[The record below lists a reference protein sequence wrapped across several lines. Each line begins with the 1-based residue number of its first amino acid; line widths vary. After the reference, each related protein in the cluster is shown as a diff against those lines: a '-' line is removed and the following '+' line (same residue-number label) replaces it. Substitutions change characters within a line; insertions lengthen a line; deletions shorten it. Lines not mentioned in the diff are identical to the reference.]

1 MDDNLFAGVGG
12 SDGSDFVLDT
22 TGFDLAPATETGYFE
37 NAAEGNDFDWTGSD
51 LTPAELE
58 TVGNYLQANPDALDA
73 LYQTGF
79 FGNVGNSLLS
89 AGKSAASWMGSLFG
103 GSGSGTGA
111 LGVGALL
118 ASGMLSSKDAEKL
131 VGVQTQAQKDLLQYK
146 HDLEKPTAW
155 VTPASTMRL
164 R

>member
-1 MDDNLFAGVGG
+1 MDDNLFADIGG
-12 SDGSDFVLDT
+12 GDAYTLDT
-22 TGFDLAPATETGYFE
+22 SEFDLTPVDEAGYFE
-37 NAAEGNDFDWTGSD
+37 TAANGNDFDWTGGD
-51 LTPAELE
+51 LTPAQLE
-58 TVGNYLQANPDALDA
+58 TIGNYLQANPDALDS

-89 AGKSAASWMGSLFG
+89 AGKSAASGLGSLFG
-103 GSGSGTGA
+103 GSGTGA

-155 VTPASTMRL
+155 VAPTSTMRL